1 MNDGINTGGL
11 VYRLTLKPQRRPEE
25 VRVPTDL
32 PTRLSDRTE
41 SQPARSASDLAR
53 RLADLPDGH
62 PAKPEGSNADS
73 RDPPDHR
80 GLTDSEYADHVGH
93 VEDRLAD
100 ARAKN
105 LASEIRDTVDE
116 GREVWSDARDVAHNA
131 IIEDLYGRAK
141 DVPCERTA
149 ILAGGL
155 PGAGKTTV
163 LTAHAGID
171 LSQYLMINPDSI
183 KEQLAEREMIPE
195 IEGLSPMEASD
206 LVHEECSYL
215 AKRLASKAQAE
226 GKNIIWDVTM
236 SRTDKAT
243 ERIEALRES
252 GYSPVEGIFVDVPIG
267 ASVRRAGA
275 RHRESHDAYLDGRGL
290 GGRYIAEATISDHAD
305 SAWGSGNRRNFEQLK
320 PRFDAWRIYDNSVDG
335 GVPALTD
342 SYRAAAEAST
352 DSVEER
358 RR

>member
-1 MNDGINTGGL
+1 MS
-11 VYRLTLKPQRRPEE
+11 
-25 VRVPTDL
+25 TDL
-32 PTRLSDRTE
+32 PTRLSDGTESPDRTE
-41 SQPARSASDLAR
+41 SKPARSASDLAR
-53 RLADLPDGH
+53 RLADLRDGH
-62 PAKPEGSNADS
+62 PAKPDDGS
-73 RDPPDHR
+73 DPSDHR
-80 GLTDSEYADHVGH
+80 GLTDSEYAEHVGY

-100 ARAKN
+100 ARAKD

-116 GREVWSDARDVAHNA
+116 GGEVWSDERDAAHNA

-141 DVPCERTA
+141 DVPCERQA

-163 LTAHAGID
+163 LTVHAGID

-183 KEQLAEREMIPE
+183 KEELAEREMIPE

-215 AKRLASKAQAE
+215 AKRLAIKAQAA

-236 SRTDKAT
+236 SRTDKAI

-252 GYSPVEGIFVDVPIG
+252 GYSQVAGIFVDVPID

-275 RHRESHDAYLDGRGL
+275 RHRDSHDAYLAGHGL
-290 GGRYIAEATISDHAD
+290 GGRYIAESTILDHAD

-335 GVPALTD
+335 RVPVLTD
-342 SYRAAAEAST
+342 SYPAAVTALT